1 MASDLLIGHAE
12 IAAYL
17 RVTVGW
23 VKKQS
28 RRLQR
33 EGILRRSVRGKPP
46 RVQVTAF
53 VEDLRRW
60 IVARQGQRSGN

>member
-1 MASDLLIGHAE
+1 MASDLLMGHAE
-12 IAAYL
+12 IAVYL
-17 RVTVGW
+17 CVTVGW

-33 EGILRRSVRGKPP
+33 EGVLRRNVRGKPP

-53 VEDLRRW
+53 AADLQRW
-60 IVARQGQRSGN
+60 IVARQAQRGGN